1 MKQGQTLAFSS
12 VRTEL
17 LIPDAECRIWGLW
30 ELRAAP
36 LAGHRGMEGL
46 ALEVEV
52 DWGDRGNRGGGSPG
66 FARNRQHHPHHLPP
80 PPVPEHRA
88 RFFLALT
95 P

>member
-1 MKQGQTLAFSS
+1 MKLGQTLAFSS
-12 VRTEL
+12 VRTQL
-17 LIPDAECRIWGLW
+17 LIPDAECRIWALW

-52 DWGDRGNRGGGSPG
+52 DWGYGATAEGGVP
-66 FARNRQHHPHHLPP
+66 AL